1 MKNKSPQLTVGL
13 PVFNGEKFVG
23 NAIECML
30 EQTYSDYVFIIS
42 DNASTDATQDIC
54 RQYEKFDKRI
64 KYYRNEQNLGAAKNF
79 ELLYQ
84 KVETPFWT
92 PISHDDYFS
101 LNFLEACLNKLI
113 ENPAVVLAAP
123 SQIAVINANGFIK
136 RAESNFNTT
145 GMSLAERLCHML
157 DRIMWVSFYGVSR
170 TRIFGEVWSNI
181 APYKTRFG
189 ADVIFLAGMLLKG
202 QIAAA
207 EGTTFFYREA
217 DTEKSA
223 TVYAQDL
230 LPGQAVATM
239 PYTGLLESILEVL
252 FLFAEVPVEQRK
264 TISDALL
271 QTVLKQP
278 SWAYQLD
285 REQRAQE
292 AATLPPMSSIVTP
305 PAVGPGP
312 VLPAAA
318 VQSAPVPA
326 PVATRTDGVEAGGKF
341 GINVVGHI
349 SGNLGLGVSARSVVK
364 SLLENNIPIAIF
376 DIDPGLGRGRKDLT
390 FAQYHVKSLDEL
402 VYPITLFMMP
412 PTIGWLKE
420 ALPGLFPADKLL
432 VAYSMWEL
440 PVLPTPWMQALESFD
455 VLVAGSEFIRHAF
468 EFNLSKVQT
477 IVTKHPL
484 YLPDNITGDRQRFS
498 LPADKTIFV
507 TAFEPNSDPV
517 RKNPRGALRAFL
529 AAFPDDD
536 SVCLV
541 IKINN
546 AYSDGILHPSVVE
559 LQRIAN
565 ADDRIV
571 FVTASM
577 PYIDVLGLYAS
588 CDVFVSLHRA
598 EGLGLGL
605 MEAMALGKPVIAT
618 GWSGNMSFMD
628 HTCACLV
635 PYVLIPVNGSIPAY
649 TIAELGRE
657 AKWAEPSL
665 AHASAWMRQLAA
677 APELRNEIGQAAAR
691 AMAMHHKQASA
702 AGFVSEL
709 HAIWQHKQFL
719 PHAVEI
725 DEGAA
730 ALTGL
735 GVLDQA
741 YQTWRNKHSIQEID
755 AQILAE
761 RMVMKWKTKPVFHF
775 VVLVVQ
781 GQQKALAD
789 VIDNLSAQMY
799 GNWRLTVVADF
810 ASPDAAFN
818 QSDTLQWIQMQ
829 SEWPLADVLNVVV
842 DRRKDDW
849 FSVTA
854 PGFALEPQALLVLSN
869 YINAYSDWQLIY
881 TDEDRLELHGRHA
894 DARFKPEFNLEWLRA
909 ANYMGDVIFCSGRAI
924 DEVGGFADLPGAYQY
939 DLSLRLYER
948 FGGKGIGHI
957 SEVLVSLTPQFWSLG
972 DAEGEMQAVRSHL
985 QRLSIEAEVVDGY
998 QPGTR
1003 RVAYQWKTRPPVSI
1017 IIPNKDSLEYLQPCL
1032 QSVFEKTQYPV
1043 FEVLV
1048 VDNGSTDP
1056 DVLEYYELMLRQ
1068 EPRLRLLRDP
1078 QPFNFSAMNNLA
1090 AREARGEYLVLLNN
1104 DTQIVQGDWLAR
1116 MLSYGQRPD
1125 VGVVGARLV
1134 YPETSVL
1141 QHAGVV
1147 LGMQGVADH
1156 IFNGQL
1162 KIDEPGY
1169 LGRAHVDQ
1177 EYSAVTAACML
1188 VRKALYDQVGGLDE
1202 GAFKVSYNDVD
1213 LCLKIG
1219 ALNYKIIWTPY
1230 ATVVHHGSVSQKA
1243 SNVDLM
1249 KRALN
1254 AQRFEAEQHAMLR
1267 KWLPQL
1273 ANDPAYNRHLSL
1285 MAPDCRAESSIVV
1298 DWDPHF
1304 HDRQRILGVPLTGA
1318 SGEYRVISP
1327 FRALSRAGLAQTTL
1341 IQAGKMF
1348 ETRVM
1353 LPVELERAAP
1363 DVLVMQAA
1371 VDDRQLRALD
1381 EFKQFNSGVKR
1392 IFTLDDLVTQIPQK
1406 SSFYRHSYRDAK
1418 PRLRKALSLCDRAI
1432 VSTEPL
1438 AELCR
1443 PMIEDVKVVPNRL
1456 EAAIWGGLTSQ
1467 RGSGKKP
1474 RVGWA
1479 GAQQHAGDL
1488 AWIQDVVKETANE
1501 VEWVFLGMCP
1511 DEIRSYVHE
1520 FHDFV
1525 LSFYDYPAKLAS
1537 LNLDLAIAPLEI
1549 HAFNEAKSN
1558 LRLLEY
1564 GAMGWPVICTD
1575 IYPYQ
1580 TNAAPVCRLPNNVGA
1595 WVNAIRERIYDL
1607 QSAYR
1612 EGDRLK
1618 AWVEQN
1624 YILENH
1630 LDDWFGALA
1639 R

>member
-1 MKNKSPQLTVGL
+1 MKSKSPQLTVGL

-30 EQTYSDYVFIIS
+30 EQTYSDFVFIIS
-42 DNASTDATQDIC
+42 DNASTDATEEIC

-101 LNFLEACLNKLI
+101 LNFLESCLGKLI
-113 ENPAVVLAAP
+113 DNPDAVLAAP
-123 SQIAVINANGFIK
+123 AQIAAINANGFIK
-136 RAESNFNTT
+136 RIERNFNTE
-145 GMSLAERLCHML
+145 GMGLSERLCHLL

-170 TRIFGEVWSNI
+170 TSVFGEVWSKI
-181 APYKTRFG
+181 GPYKTRFG

-202 QIAAA
+202 QIVSADGA
-207 EGTTFFYREA
+207 TFFYREA
-217 DTEKSA
+217 DAEKPA
-223 TVYAQDL
+223 AVYAQDL
-230 LPGQAVATM
+230 LPGQAVSSM

-252 FLFAEVPVEQRK
+252 FLFADVAVEQRAI
-264 TISDALL
+264 ISNDIL

-278 SWAYQLD
+278 GWAYQLE
-285 REQRAQE
+285 REQRNQE
-292 AATLPPMSSIVTP
+292 GDTAAPASAAAEQITSAPVAVVPASTNQLPHST
-305 PAVGPGP
+305 
-312 VLPAAA
+312 AAA
-318 VQSAPVPA
+318 VTEKPGFTAN
-326 PVATRTDGVEAGGKF
+326 F
-341 GINVVGHI
+341 GINVVGHV
-349 SGNLGLGVSARSVVK
+349 SGNLGLGVSARSVIK
-364 SLLENNIPIAIF
+364 SLLENGIPLAIF
-376 DIDPGLGRGRKDLT
+376 DVDPGLGRGRKDLT
-390 FAQYHVKSLDEL
+390 FAQYHVKSLEEL

-420 ALPGLFPADKLL
+420 AIPELFPADKLL
-432 VAYSMWEL
+432 IAYSMWEL
-440 PVLPTPWMQALESFD
+440 PVLPPQWMESLETFD

-484 YLPDNITGDRQRFS
+484 YLPDNIVGDRARFN

-507 TAFEPNSDPV
+507 TAFEPNSDPM
-517 RKNPRGALRAFL
+517 RKNPRGTLRAFL
-529 AAFPDDD
+529 SAFPDDD

-541 IKINN
+541 VKVNN
-546 AYSDGILHPSVVE
+546 AYADGILHSSVVE
-559 LQRIAN
+559 LQSIAS
-565 ADDRIV
+565 DDKRIV
-571 FVTASM
+571 FITASM
-577 PYIDVLGLYAS
+577 PYVDVLRLYAS

-649 TIAELGRE
+649 TSAELGRE

-677 APELRNEIGQAAAR
+677 SQELRSEIGQAAAR
-691 AMAMHHKQASA
+691 AMARHHKEASA
-702 AGFVSEL
+702 AEFVREL
-709 HAIWQHKQFL
+709 HSIWQHQQFL
-719 PHAVEI
+719 PRSVEI
-725 DEGAA
+725 DEGAGA
-730 ALTGL
+730 IAGL
-735 GVLDQA
+735 NAVDQA
-741 YQTWRNKHSIQEID
+741 YQIWRNKHSMQEID

-761 RMVMKWKTKPVFHF
+761 RMVTQWQSKPVFHF

-781 GQQKALAD
+781 GQEQELAD
-789 VIDNLSAQMY
+789 AIDNLAGQMY
-799 GNWRLTVVADF
+799 GSWHLTVIADF
-810 ASPDAAFN
+810 PSPDSAFG
-818 QSDTLQWIQMQ
+818 QAEHLQWIRMQ
-829 SEWPLADVLNVVV
+829 PDWLLSDVLNVVV
-842 DRRKDDW
+842 DRRKGDW
-849 FSVTA
+849 FAVTA
-854 PGFALEPQALLVLSN
+854 PGFVLEPQTLLVLAN
-869 YINAYSDWQLIY
+869 YINAYPDWKLIY
-881 TDEDRLELHGRHA
+881 TDEDRLNKNGRHVL
-894 DARFKPEFNLEWLRA
+894 ARFKPEFNLEWLRA
-909 ANYMGDVIFCSGRAI
+909 SNFLGDLVFCSGEAI
-924 DEVGGFADLPGAYQY
+924 EAVGGFVNLPGAYQY
-939 DLSLRLYER
+939 DLTLRLYEM
-948 FGGKGIGHI
+948 FGESVMGHVDD
-957 SEVLVSLTPQFWSLG
+957 VLVSFSEQFWSLVDG
-972 DAEGEMQAVRSHL
+972 EAEEEAVRQHL
-985 QRLSIEAEVVDGY
+985 QRLNVSADVSAGY

-1003 RVAYQWKTRPPVSI
+1003 RVMYQWDTQPAVSI
-1017 IIPNKDSLEYLQPCL
+1017 IVPNKDSLEYLQPCL
-1032 QSVFEKTQYPV
+1032 QSLFEKTAYPD

-1056 DVLEYYELMLRQ
+1056 DVLEFYEQMLAQ
-1068 EPRLRLLRDP
+1068 EPRLRLLKYP
-1078 QPFNFSAMNNLA
+1078 QPFNFSVMNNLA
-1090 AREARGEYLVLLNN
+1090 AREARGDYLVLLNN
-1104 DTQIVQGDWLAR
+1104 DTQIVQADWLTR
-1116 MLSYGQRPD
+1116 LMSYGQRPD
-1125 VGVVGARLV
+1125 VGIVGARLV
-1134 YPETSVL
+1134 YPETGIL

-1147 LGMQGVADH
+1147 LGMQGIADH

-1162 KIDEPGY
+1162 KMDEPGY

-1177 EYSAVTAACML
+1177 EYSAVTAACLL
-1188 VRKALYDQVGGLDE
+1188 VRKSLYDQVGGLDE
-1202 GAFKVSYNDVD
+1202 EAFKVSYNDVD
-1213 LCLKIG
+1213 LCLKIRQ
-1219 ALNYKIIWTPY
+1219 LNYKIIWTPY

-1254 AQRFEAEQHAMLR
+1254 AQRFEAEQHAMMR

-1285 MAPDCRAESSIVV
+1285 MTPDCRAESSIVI
-1298 DWDPHF
+1298 DWDTRF
-1304 HDRQRILGVPLTGA
+1304 HDRRRILGVPLTGG

-1327 FRALSRAGLAQTTL
+1327 FRAISRAGLAQTA
-1341 IQAGKMF
+1341 IVQAAKMF
-1348 ETRVM
+1348 ETRVI

-1363 DVLVMQAA
+1363 DVLVLQSA
-1371 VDDRQLRALD
+1371 VDDRQLQALQEYK
-1381 EFKQFNSGVKR
+1381 EFNPSVKR

-1406 SSFYRHSYRDAK
+1406 SASYRHSYRDAK
-1418 PRLRKALSLCDRAI
+1418 PRLRKALALCDRAI

-1443 PMIEDVKVVPNRL
+1443 SMIDDVRVLPNRL

-1467 RGSGKKP
+1467 RGHGKKP

-1488 AWIQDVVKETANE
+1488 AWITDVVRETAGE

-1511 DEIRSYVHE
+1511 DEIRPFVHE
-1520 FHDFV
+1520 VHDFV

-1537 LNLDLAIAPLEI
+1537 LNLDLAIAPLEML
-1549 HAFNEAKSN
+1549 AFNEAKSN

-1580 TNAAPVCRLPNNVGA
+1580 TNAAPVCRLPNDVAA

-1607 QSAYR
+1607 DAAYR

-1618 AWVEQN
+1618 AWVAQH
-1624 YILENH
+1624 YILENK
-1630 LDDWFGALA
+1630 LDDWFDALA